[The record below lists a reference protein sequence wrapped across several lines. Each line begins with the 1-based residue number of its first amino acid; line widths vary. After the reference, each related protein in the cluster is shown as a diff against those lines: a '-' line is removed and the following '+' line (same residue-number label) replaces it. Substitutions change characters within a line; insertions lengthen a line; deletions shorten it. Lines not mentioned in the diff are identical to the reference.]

1 MTGVKWT
8 HTICPDATISTAD
21 GERALITSDRRS
33 WRRSLPNRPRV
44 GIQRTHER
52 NRSANHVAHTWRMT
66 LTLPAGT
73 EAFEAEQ
80 LDLWTDDPEAATT
93 GEPGSTVP
101 PIEWLPSPR
110 FPW

>member
-1 MTGVKWT
+1 
-8 HTICPDATISTAD
+8 
-21 GERALITSDRRS
+21 
-33 WRRSLPNRPRV
+33 
-44 GIQRTHER
+44 
-52 NRSANHVAHTWRMT
+52 MT

-73 EAFEAEQ
+73 EAFEADQ